1 MSKPVPTIQKYM
13 TTCPETI
20 GRDQPMKAAHQVMR
34 QRHIRH
40 LPVLDGGHIVGIVSD
55 RDLSFIETLTDV
67 DPRKVTVEEAMTREP
82 YVVAPDAALDDVVRT
97 MASRKFGSAV
107 VADHGKVVGIFTTVD
122 ACAAFA
128 ELLQTRLTH
137 T

>member
-1 MSKPVPTIQKYM
+1 
-13 TTCPETI
+13 
-20 GRDQPMKAAHQVMR
+20 
-34 QRHIRH
+34 
-40 LPVLDGGHIVGIVSD
+40 
-55 RDLSFIETLTDV
+55 
-67 DPRKVTVEEAMTREP
+67 MTREP
-82 YVVAPDAALDDVVRT
+82 YVVAPDTALDDVVRA